1 MDLSK
6 FMCEY
11 IYCLGEFTIV
21 IRISN
26 LGYARPV
33 HASYPLPR
41 WFFFFSFFPIYIISL
56 GRSGFN

>member
-41 WFFFFSFFPIYIISL
+41 WFFFFFPSSQFI
-56 GRSGFN
+56 